1 MLTQFLRSVTYAV
14 TQSIMYGFVNEPLKN
29 RRYEKRKAKSYS
41 NHNTRNQRKRTP
53 HQYDWTPISSSSH
66 SLYDLQK
73 QQKDEKNTFPMLRA
87 VKKTK
92 AMLTLYQIEKG
103 RFEE

>member
-14 TQSIMYGFVNEPLKN
+14 TQSIMYGFVNETLKN

-41 NHNTRNQRKRTP
+41 NYNTRNQRKRTP

-66 SLYDLQK
+66 SLHDLQK
-73 QQKDEKNTFPMLRA
+73 QQKDEKKYISYA
-87 VKKTK
+87 KSS
-92 AMLTLYQIEKG
+92 EKD
-103 RFEE
+103 